1 MKNKLRLLLLA
12 GAFLAMGPAIAQP
25 APDPALPKFPTPAPA
40 TDAATSIIKPDYAD
54 APEYK
59 IDPSVPQG
67 EVREFILY
75 SEDSKVYPGIVRVEG
90 DLANKRDP
98 YGNRLPFPAEQLSK
112 PGRYERHVYVY
123 IPKQVKPV
131 APFMVV
137 QDGHSYINRMA
148 PVLDNMIAQHR
159 VPAMVIIA
167 PDSGGSDAQGSE
179 RGLEYDTLSD
189 RYSNWVEQELLPAVS
204 QRYGVS
210 FTSDPEGRATMG
222 GSSGAIC
229 AWTMAWYHPERYHK
243 VLSYSGTFVNQASP
257 QDAKTP
263 RGGWEYHATMIP
275 KTAKKPIRIWME
287 VGEKDL
293 HFDDPENTWHNWP
306 LANNRMAA
314 ALKKKGYDYRYV
326 FAMDAR
332 HVDNRVVRQTLPAAL
347 EWLWRDYPKSPA
359 AQGKTKSRIDFVGP
373 GEDDD

>member
-1 MKNKLRLLLLA
+1 MMKNKLTLSHMA
-12 GAFLAMGPAIAQP
+12 GAFLAGAIALGLPAFAQP
-25 APDPALPKFPTPAPA
+25 APDPSLPKFPTSAPA
-40 TDAATSIIKPDYAD
+40 TDALTSIIKPDFAD
-54 APEYK
+54 APEYTVN
-59 IDPSVPQG
+59 PSAPQG

-75 SEDSKVYPGIVRVEG
+75 SEDSKIYPGIVRIEG

-98 YGNRLPFPAEQLSK
+98 YGNRLPWPAEQLSR

-123 IPKQVKPV
+123 IPKQYVPGTP

-137 QDGHSYINRMA
+137 QDGHSYINRLA
-148 PVLDNMIAQHR
+148 PVLDTMIAQHR
-159 VPAMVIIA
+159 VPAMIIVA

-189 RYSNWVEQELLPAVS
+189 RYSNWVEQELLPAVA
-204 QRYGVS
+204 QKYGVT

-229 AWTMAWYHPERYHK
+229 AWTMAWFHPERYHK

-257 QDAKTP
+257 QDPKTP
-263 RGGWEYHATMIP
+263 HGGWEYHASLIP

-293 HFDDPENTWHNWP
+293 HFDDAENTWHNWP

-326 FAMDAR
+326 FAMDAH

-347 EWLWRDYPKSPA
+347 EWLWRDYP
-359 AQGKTKSRIDFVGP
+359 RF
-373 GEDDD
+373 

>member
-1 MKNKLRLLLLA
+1 MKTRLTLLVSVFIAAL
-12 GAFLAMGPAIAQP
+12 PALAQP
-25 APDPALPKFPTPAPA
+25 ANPNLPKVPTPAPA
-40 TDAATSIIKPDYAD
+40 LNAETSVIRPPYAD
-54 APEYK
+54 APEYQVN
-59 IDPSVPQG
+59 PSVPQG
-67 EVREFILY
+67 EVHDFIMY
-75 SEDSKVYPGIVRVEG
+75 SEDSKIYPGIVRIEG
-90 DLANKRDP
+90 DLANKRDE
-98 YGNRLPFPAEQLSK
+98 YGNRMPFPAEQLSK

-123 IPKQVKPV
+123 IPKQVKPN

-148 PVLDNMIAQHR
+148 PVLDNMIAAHR
-159 VPAMVIIA
+159 LPAMIIVA

-204 QRYGVS
+204 QKYGVT

-229 AWTMAWYHPERYHK
+229 AWTMAWFHPERYHK

-257 QDAKTP
+257 QDPKTP
-263 RGGWEYHATMIP
+263 RGGWEYHSTLIP

-293 HFDDPENTWHNWP
+293 HFDDPEKTWHNWP
-306 LANNRMAA
+306 LANNRMAQV
-314 ALKKKGYDYRYV
+314 LKAKGYDYRYV
-326 FAMDAR
+326 FAMDAH
-332 HVDNRVVRQTLPAAL
+332 HVDNAVVRQTLPAAL
-347 EWLWRDYPKSPA
+347 EWLWRDYPKS
-359 AQGKTKSRIDFVGP
+359 
-373 GEDDD
+373 

>member
-1 MKNKLRLLLLA
+1 MKNRKLTFSLLA
-12 GAFLAMGPAIAQP
+12 GTLLAVLPALAQP
-25 APDPALPKFPTPAPA
+25 APDPSLPKFPTPAPMVSA
-40 TDAATSIIKPDYAD
+40 ENSIIGPDYAD
-54 APEYK
+54 APEYTVN
-59 IDPSVPQG
+59 PAVPQG

-75 SEDSKVYPGIVRVEG
+75 SEDSKIYPGIVRVEG
-90 DLANKRDP
+90 PLADKRDA
-98 YGNRLPFPAEQLSK
+98 YGNRVPAPAELLSK
-112 PGRYERHVYVY
+112 PARYERYVYVY
-123 IPKQVKPV
+123 IPKQVAPN

-148 PVLDNMIAQHR
+148 PVLDNMIAAHR
-159 VPAMVIIA
+159 VPAMIVIA

-189 RYSNWVEQELLPAVS
+189 RYSNWVEQELLPAVAKT
-204 QRYGVS
+204 YGVS
-210 FTSDPEGRATMG
+210 FTINPDGRATMG

-257 QDAKTP
+257 QDAATP
-263 RGGWEYHATMIP
+263 RGGWEYHASLIP
-275 KTAKKPIRIWME
+275 KSAKKPIRIWME

-314 ALKKKGYDYRYV
+314 VLKKKGYDYRYV
-326 FAMDAR
+326 FARDAH
-332 HVDNRVVRQTLPAAL
+332 HVDPRVVKQTLPAAL
-347 EWLWRDYPKSPA
+347 EWLWRDYPKS
-359 AQGKTKSRIDFVGP
+359 
-373 GEDDD
+373 